1 MMCSVTKLM
10 ANDTSQ
16 IFRYIFFNTFYFSQ
30 LEEPGKEM
38 LLCTYCGKQTHLR
51 DDCQRLK
58 RYYNFIDRKE
68 IILCTLFCDIITH
81 VVIFFV
87 SGKLRNLLR
96 GMKYCFCVHFVAA
109 KDIQRTIAVKR
120 RSESKQITYI
130 HVCVYDFSFV

>member
-81 VVIFFV
+81 VCNIFRFR
-87 SGKLRNLLR
+87 K
-96 GMKYCFCVHFVAA
+96 VA
-109 KDIQRTIAVKR
+109 KSVKR
-120 RSESKQITYI
+120 NEILFLCTFCGRQGHSENNCSEKEK
-130 HVCVYDFSFV
+130 